1 MNICLFSI
9 KLPILVK
16 ISPTVI
22 EILTFNKW
30 SLKVYRFQE
39 RAFLLTFLGVDF
51 DVSVDAIIVLAK
63 QKQNGFQ

>member
-1 MNICLFSI
+1 VWPHQVNDQ
-9 KLPILVK
+9 VN
-16 ISPTVI
+16 

-39 RAFLLTFLGVDF
+39 RAFLQFTFLGVDF